1 MVRMT
6 VFETSFRTD
15 CVAANIATTFD
26 VKKHV
31 RVFKAATD
39 PSSDVD
45 QQVLTTNVKILE
57 MVKLTKPS

>member
-1 MVRMT
+1 
-6 VFETSFRTD
+6 
-15 CVAANIATTFD
+15 VAANIATTFD